1 MTTLEQVIA
10 AVETLPPA
18 ERRNLRQWLHA
29 RERHDDATSLA
40 SAATAESP
48 DNWAR
53 PAAAAPPRSAETVEQ
68 QIDRFRKAMK
78 WIDEHRAEYLDQW
91 VALEGDRLISHGPDA
106 LQVDAAA
113 RAAGI
118 TSPFLEQVLEEEKP
132 FCGGWT

>member
-10 AVETLPPA
+10 AVETLLPA
-18 ERRNLRQWLHA
+18 ERRNLRQWLQA
-29 RERHDDATSLA
+29 RERPDDATSQA
-40 SAATAESP
+40 IAEPP
-48 DNWAR
+48 DNGAW

-68 QIDRFRKAMK
+68 QIERFRKAMK
-78 WIDEHRAEYLDQW
+78 WIDEHRAEYLGQW

>member
-1 MTTLEQVIA
+1 MTTLEQVIETA
-10 AVETLPPA
+10 LTLPLEGRRQLRECLQRQ
-18 ERRNLRQWLHA
+18 ERLDTA
-29 RERHDDATSLA
+29 PPPVAT
-40 SAATAESP
+40 T
-48 DNWAR
+48 
-53 PAAAAPPRSAETVEQ
+53 APPRSAETVEQ
-68 QIDRFRKAMK
+68 QLERFRKAMK
-78 WIDEHRAEYLDQW
+78 WIDEHRAEYLGQW